1 MKTLKKLTLLI
12 GFAMFIAA
20 PVMSIAQPTQ
30 FLSNAS
36 ALECEQRLL
45 GIPPWY
51 RGLTEVT
58 QNASGEEQCVIKT
71 PGEIENFVTQIALNV
86 IEIILVLVGYIAAFF
101 ILFGGFQFLTGGSNP
116 SQIEKARRTML
127 NAVIGLAISL
137 GAVGIVNLIF
147 GILN

>member
-1 MKTLKKLTLLI
+1 MKTLKNLALLI
-12 GFAMFIAA
+12 GFAMFVAA
-20 PVMSIAQPTQ
+20 PVMSVAQPTQ
-30 FLSNAS
+30 FVSSAS

-58 QNASGEEQCVIKT
+58 RTASGDEQCVIKT

-86 IEIILVLVGYIAAFF
+86 IEIILVLVGYVAAFF

-116 SQIEKARRTML
+116 GQIEKARRTML